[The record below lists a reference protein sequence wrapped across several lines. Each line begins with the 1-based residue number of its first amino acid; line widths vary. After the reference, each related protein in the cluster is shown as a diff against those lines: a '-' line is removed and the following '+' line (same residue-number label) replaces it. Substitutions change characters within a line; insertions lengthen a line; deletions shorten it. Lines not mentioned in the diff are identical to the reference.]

1 MRGSLVTTICVRLC
15 GALLPTAVDAVSADF
30 GNELLTGLHTHANII
45 FVFGRYPHIHIIVKN
60 KTLSTLFPS
69 AWEKVRI
76 Y

>member
-45 FVFGRYPHIHIIVKN
+45 YVFGRYPHIHIIVKN
-60 KTLSTLFPS
+60 
-69 AWEKVRI
+69 
-76 Y
+76 